1 MSSEFHEITLEVGGA
16 NKRNSIDQKFRVETY
31 NNEICGLSLLVEDE
45 NGHENAID
53 VDIWLISLEGV
64 IRETMLECKNDR

>member
-1 MSSEFHEITLEVGGA
+1 MSSEFHEITLVVGGT

-31 NNEICGLSLLVEDE
+31 NNEICGLSLLVKDE

-53 VDIWLISLEGV
+53 VDIWLMSLEGV
-64 IRETMLECKNDR
+64 IRETMLEYKNES

>member
-31 NNEICGLSLLVEDE
+31 NNEICGLSLLVKDE